1 MRCCSLLGLTG
12 IDKHKTRNFERDN
25 NNNNNNNNRHL
36 CFVFFIT
43 VIFNYEKGL

>member
-25 NNNNNNNNRHL
+25 NNNNNRHL